1 MSTVYGM
8 HEIEL
13 RPEVDP
19 AEYEEWFAEE
29 VAGQPLLPGWKAHLL
44 RGDRGRRAGK
54 YLLVFEMDS
63 DEDRDRYF
71 TREDEE
77 SEELARYL
85 AEHPDIAALWR
96 RFRSFEAADV
106 TTDYEVVF

>member
-1 MSTVYGM
+1 MATVYGM

-13 RPEVDP
+13 RAEVDP
-19 AEYEEWFAEE
+19 EEYEAWFAEE

-71 TREDEE
+71 TAENEE
-77 SEELARYL
+77 SEELTQYL
-85 AEHPDIAALWR
+85 AEHP
-96 RFRSFEAADV
+96 
-106 TTDYEVVF
+106 

>member
-1 MSTVYGM
+1 MATVYGM

-13 RPEVDP
+13 RAEVDP
-19 AEYEEWFAEE
+19 EEYEAWFAEE

-71 TREDEE
+71 TAENEE
-77 SEELARYL
+77 SEELAQYL
-85 AEHPDIAALWR
+85 AEHPEIAEVWQRA
-96 RFRSFEAADV
+96 RSFEAADV
-106 TTDYEVVF
+106 ATDYEVVF

>member
-29 VAGQPLLPGWKAHLL
+29 VAGQPLLPG
-44 RGDRGRRAGK
+44 
-54 YLLVFEMDS
+54 
-63 DEDRDRYF
+63 
-71 TREDEE
+71 
-77 SEELARYL
+77 
-85 AEHPDIAALWR
+85 
-96 RFRSFEAADV
+96 
-106 TTDYEVVF
+106 